1 MEDFPG
7 YEQLR
12 KVRAAGKDQFR
23 CCCPAHDDNSPSL
36 YVKRSRSKWLVHC
49 FAGCTVA
56 EVAESLGLRVA
67 DFFLDDGHVPD
78 APLDPLNNEIVFLYE
93 NRINKQDRS
102 GYDRYVQAKLEIA
115 KNALDKTGNDPVR
128 QARNSTNVPSV
139 RD

>member
-23 CCCPAHDDNSPSL
+23 CCCPAHDDSSPSL

-56 EVAESLGLRVA
+56 QVAESLGLLVA
-67 DFFLDDGHVPD
+67 DFFLDDGYVPD
-78 APLDPLNNEIVFLYE
+78 APLDALNNEIVFLYE

-115 KNALDKTGNDPVR
+115 KNALDKARNDPAG
-128 QARNSTNVPSV
+128 QARNTTNVPRF